1 MHPLADAPQTAA
13 LIARLSDWL
22 AGQAPQMER
31 ENWALVGLRRR
42 GNDLARRMADAA
54 GIDQCGALDITM
66 YRDDLV
72 GTNFVPDVGVTD
84 IPFALDG
91 LDVVL
96 VDDVL
101 MTGRSIRAALDAMAD
116 LGRPRRVWL
125 AVLVD
130 RGPAFRELPIAAD
143 FAAMTYETAPHDGAG
158 AVEVRLTP
166 TDDAD
171 AIYRVEEAS

>member
-1 MHPLADAPQTAA
+1 MNPLADAPQTAD

-22 AGQAPQMER
+22 AERAPAAER
-31 ENWALVGLRRR
+31 DNWALVGLRRR
-42 GNDLARRMADAA
+42 GDDLARRTAKAV

-72 GTNFVPDVGVTD
+72 GTNHVPDVGITD

-143 FAAMTYETAPHDGAG
+143 VAALVHDGPGTVA
-158 AVEVRLTP
+158 VRLAP
-166 TDDAD
+166 TDDTD
-171 AIYRVEEAS
+171 AVDLTEDEA